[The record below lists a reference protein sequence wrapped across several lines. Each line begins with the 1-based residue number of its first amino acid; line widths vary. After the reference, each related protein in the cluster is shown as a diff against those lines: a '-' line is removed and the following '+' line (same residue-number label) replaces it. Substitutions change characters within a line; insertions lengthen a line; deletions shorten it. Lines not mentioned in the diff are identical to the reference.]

1 MSSNIQVHSLFCYPE
16 IVSQGFMCYYI
27 VREVFAA
34 ILCHRKLCCNVVVVN
49 KNCEAILAG
58 ADVFVYNG

>member
-27 VREVFAA
+27 VSEVYAA
-34 ILCHRKLCCNVVVVN
+34 ILCQRKFCCNVVVVN